1 MRTKKKYNQTS
12 ERKTTTSFNISMALF
27 PILVI
32 FVIATVFFA
41 IEASTLG
48 AHLAKLE
55 NEEVILIKKQQEYSN
70 QLINSSSL
78 SGMGE
83 KAEQLGFS
91 KPSEVIYISEKEAV
105 AKLP

>member
-1 MRTKKKYNQTS
+1 MRTKKKYNQINK
-12 ERKTTTSFNISMALF
+12 RKTVVGFNVPMVLL
-27 PILVI
+27 PILAI

-55 NEEVILIKKQQEYSN
+55 NEETMLIKEKQEYSN

-83 KAEQLGFS
+83 KAEQLGFK

>member
-1 MRTKKKYNQTS
+1 MRTRKKNNQTNR
-12 ERKTTTSFNISMALF
+12 RKTVVGFNIPMALF
-27 PILVI
+27 PILAI

-55 NEEVILIKKQQEYSN
+55 NEEVILIQEKQEYSN

-83 KAEQLGFS
+83 KAEQLGFK
-91 KPSEVIYISEKEAV
+91 KPSNVIYISEKEAV

>member
-1 MRTKKKYNQTS
+1 MRTKQKRNQINQ
-12 ERKTTTSFNISMALF
+12 ERKVAGFNISMALF

-32 FVIATVFFA
+32 FIIATVFFT
-41 IEASTLG
+41 IDVSTLG
-48 AHLAKLE
+48 AHLAELE
-55 NEEVILIKKQQEYSN
+55 NQEVILNKEKQEYSN

-83 KAEQLGFS
+83 KAEQLGFK
-91 KPSEVIYISEKEAV
+91 KPSDVIYISEKEAV

>member
-1 MRTKKKYNQTS
+1 MQTQKRKNQINKRETA
-12 ERKTTTSFNISMALF
+12 TSFNISKALLPILALF
-27 PILVI
+27 I
-32 FVIATVFFA
+32 IATVFFA

-48 AHLAKLE
+48 AHIAELE
-55 NEEVILIKKQQEYSN
+55 NEERILIKEKQEYSN

-83 KAEQLGFS
+83 KAEQLGFK
-91 KPSEVIYISEKEAV
+91 KPSDVVYISEKEAV

>member
-12 ERKTTTSFNISMALF
+12 ERKTTTSFNIPMVLF
-27 PILVI
+27 PILAI

-55 NEEVILIKKQQEYSN
+55 NEEVILIKEQQEYSN

>member
-1 MRTKKKYNQTS
+1 MQIKKRKNQMNQG
-12 ERKTTTSFNISMALF
+12 KTIASFNISMALF
-27 PILVI
+27 PILAI

-48 AHLAKLE
+48 ARLAELE
-55 NEEVILIKKQQEYSN
+55 NQEIILNKEKQEYSN

-83 KAEQLGFS
+83 KAEQLGFK
-91 KPSEVIYISEKEAV
+91 KPSDVIYISEKEAV

>member
-1 MRTKKKYNQTS
+1 MQNQNRRTQINK
-12 ERKTTTSFNISMALF
+12 RKTSTGFNIPVALISIISM
-27 PILVI
+27 
-32 FVIATVFFA
+32 FVIATVFFV

-55 NEEVILIKKQQEYSN
+55 NEEVVLIREKQEYSN

-83 KAEQLGFS
+83 KAEELGFI
-91 KPSEVIYISEKEAV
+91 KPSDVIYISDKEAV

>member
-12 ERKTTTSFNISMALF
+12 ERKTTTSFNIPMVLF

-55 NEEVILIKKQQEYSN
+55 NEEVILIKEQQEYSN

>member
-1 MRTKKKYNQTS
+1 MRTKKKYNQINK
-12 ERKTTTSFNISMALF
+12 RKTVAGFNVSMALF
-27 PILVI
+27 PILAI

-55 NEEVILIKKQQEYSN
+55 NEEVMLIKEKQEYSN

-83 KAEQLGFS
+83 KAEELGFK
-91 KPSEVIYISEKEAV
+91 KPSNVIYISEKEAV

>member
-1 MRTKKKYNQTS
+1 MRTKKKYNQINK
-12 ERKTTTSFNISMALF
+12 RKTTTIFNVSMALF
-27 PILVI
+27 PILAI

-55 NEEVILIKKQQEYSN
+55 NEESMLIKEKQEYSN

-83 KAEQLGFS
+83 NAEQLGFK
-91 KPSEVIYISEKEAV
+91 KPSDIIYISEKEAV

>member
-55 NEEVILIKKQQEYSN
+55 NEEVILIKEQQEYSN

-83 KAEQLGFS
+83 KAEQLGFK
-91 KPSEVIYISEKEAV
+91 KPSNVIYISEKEAV

>member
-1 MRTKKKYNQTS
+1 MRTKKKYNQINK
-12 ERKTTTSFNISMALF
+12 RKTVAGFNVPMTLF
-27 PILVI
+27 PILAI

-55 NEEVILIKKQQEYSN
+55 NEEAILIQEKQEYSN

-83 KAEQLGFS
+83 KAEQLGFK
-91 KPSEVIYISEKEAV
+91 KPSDVIYISEKEAV

>member
-1 MRTKKKYNQTS
+1 MRTKKKYNQTDKS
-12 ERKTTTSFNISMALF
+12 KTVVGFNVPMALF
-27 PILVI
+27 PILAI
-32 FVIATVFFA
+32 FVITTVFFA

-55 NEEVILIKKQQEYSN
+55 NEEVMLIKVKQEYSN

-78 SGMGE
+78 SGIGE
-83 KAEQLGFS
+83 KAEQLGFK
-91 KPSEVIYISEKEAV
+91 KPSDVIYISEKEAV

>member
-1 MRTKKKYNQTS
+1 MRTRKKNNQTNR
-12 ERKTTTSFNISMALF
+12 RKTVAGFNIPMALF
-27 PILVI
+27 PILAI

-55 NEEVILIKKQQEYSN
+55 NEEAILIQEKQEYSN

-83 KAEQLGFS
+83 KAEQLGFK
-91 KPSEVIYISEKEAV
+91 KPSNVIYISEKEAV

>member
-1 MRTKKKYNQTS
+1 MRIKRKRNQTNK
-12 ERKTTTSFNISMALF
+12 RKAVTGFNIPMALF
-27 PILVI
+27 PILAMFIV
-32 FVIATVFFA
+32 ATVFFA

-48 AHLAKLE
+48 ARLVELE
-55 NEEVILIKKQQEYSN
+55 NEEVILIKEKQEYSN

-83 KAEQLGFS
+83 KAEQLGFI
-91 KPSEVIYISEKEAV
+91 KPSDVIYISEKEAV

>member
-1 MRTKKKYNQTS
+1 MQNKKRENQINK
-12 ERKTTTSFNISMALF
+12 RKTVAGFNISMALF
-27 PILVI
+27 SILAMFIV
-32 FVIATVFFA
+32 ATVFFA

-48 AHLAKLE
+48 AHLAELE
-55 NEEVILIKKQQEYSN
+55 NEEIALNKEKQEYSN

-83 KAEQLGFS
+83 KAEQLGFI
-91 KPSEVIYISEKEAV
+91 KPSDVIYISEKEAV

>member
-1 MRTKKKYNQTS
+1 MRTKKKYNQTNTS
-12 ERKTTTSFNISMALF
+12 ERVVGFNVPMTLI
-27 PILVI
+27 PILII

-55 NEEVILIKKQQEYSN
+55 SEETMLIKEKQEYSN
-70 QLINSSSL
+70 QLVNSSSL

-83 KAEQLGFS
+83 KAEQLGFK
-91 KPSEVIYISEKEAV
+91 KPSNVIYISEKDVV

>member
-1 MRTKKKYNQTS
+1 MRTKKRNIKINK
-12 ERKTTTSFNISMALF
+12 RKTIAGFNVPMVLL
-27 PILVI
+27 PILTL

-55 NEEVILIKKQQEYSN
+55 NEERILNKEKQEYSN

-83 KAEQLGFS
+83 KAEQLGFK
-91 KPSEVIYISEKEAV
+91 KPSNVIYISEKEAV

>member
-1 MRTKKKYNQTS
+1 MNQG
-12 ERKTTTSFNISMALF
+12 KTIASFNISMALF

-48 AHLAKLE
+48 ARLAELE
-55 NEEVILIKKQQEYSN
+55 NQEIILNKEKQEYSN

-83 KAEQLGFS
+83 KAEQLGFK
-91 KPSEVIYISEKEAV
+91 KPSDVIYISEKEAV

>member
-1 MRTKKKYNQTS
+1 MNKQNRKLQTNQKSTP
-12 ERKTTTSFNISMALF
+12 FNVPVALIS
-27 PILVI
+27 ILSM
-32 FVIATVFFA
+32 FVVATVFFA

-55 NEEVILIKKQQEYSN
+55 NEEFLLAKEKQEYSN

-83 KAEQLGFS
+83 KAEELGFV
-91 KPSEVIYISEKEAV
+91 KPSNVIYISEKEAF